1 VTDLPPETAD
11 ALREVLLDAQ
21 KIGFIGTNIPI
32 DDHLD
37 HALGFARAW
46 PGPTDGRML
55 DLGSGGGLPGLV
67 LAACWPDSTW
77 VLLDARVQRTT
88 FLTTAA
94 GHLGMAGRVQA
105 RHGRAEDVAREPA
118 YRATFDGV
126 VVRSFGAPPVVAEC
140 AAGFLRAG
148 GFLVVSE
155 PPGEDG
161 SRWDHDPELAIVGLR
176 RHSHPAGFQVLEQ
189 RKACSI
195 HYPRRPGAAAKRPLF

>member
-1 VTDLPPETAD
+1 MTDLSPAAEAG
-11 ALREVLLDAQ
+11 LREVLLDAQ

-32 DDHLD
+32 EDHLV

-46 PGPTDGRML
+46 PGEPPTRAL

-67 LAACWPDSTW
+67 LAVCWPRSSW

-94 GHLGMAGRVQA
+94 GHLGLGDRVVA
-105 RHGRAEDVAREPA
+105 THGRAEDLGRDPA

-126 VVRSFGAPPVVAEC
+126 VARSFGPPPVVAEC
-140 AAGFLRAG
+140 AAGFLKPG

-161 SRWDHDPELAIVGLR
+161 SRWDHDHELALVGMR
-176 RHSHPAGFQVLEQ
+176 RHAHPDGFQVLRQ
-189 RKACSI
+189 RKACSS
-195 HYPRRPGAAAKRPLF
+195 HYPRRPRAAAKRPLF